1 MSDGLERSD
10 PSQDKSSAVSLE
22 TGNSEVTEKKSNG
35 NSKDKKMGQFTFD
48 DFENIKTVDSPQD
61 MSGHNI
67 GLRRSKRIPQ
77 LKSNKE
83 MQEQEEEAAAAE
95 EKERRAKLARKAKA
109 RASERERL
117 AKEKGKL
124 IPGDIKDN
132 GKNATTGK
140 PAGSSELLEPPVTEE
155 NWTPNVGLPSSDFR
169 THHSVLSRLKNPNMK
184 PIPYAGDVVKLMAF
198 VNKFHL
204 FFDAELLNLSFQD
217 FEIGLDLYPG
227 AQSGTASGVQ
237 DPESQRTLF
246 YQDFIPVKNV
256 VTAQDKMNLLFM
268 TLLKLTFTTSKSTEI
283 QTKAQPQAT
292 LHQLKT
298 SKKVFSTLVRQLRE
312 HARAWGYPK
321 EWRSNLVPEEELAKP
336 QSRLFEQD
344 DNGSPVDPKNP
355 EILTS
360 NIYTWYHN
368 DAVPIEDDP
377 LQNPD
382 LEKKGI
388 LALEPTDRIICLRAL
403 TDWCGAQSSKI
414 RTETYHLSHFKRDPA
429 FGIQT
434 SHAPRYLVEG
444 PDMTYVHFNKLC
456 SLIQSRYEIRSRK
469 KHVKKALRNGRR
481 QDLALKLNLLK
492 EIKGRLNDVPK
503 EDRDSTNVSLY
514 NKWCKLFD
522 GEILDN
528 PLSDPFEDE
537 LYKLRQQE
545 FFIGRVPHI
554 GDFFLPRLQTYPS
567 SPLISTFLDL
577 RNLESLFHEYA
588 NGSVDAFTLFE
599 NHGQTMSTQFK
610 ILYRDTPTMVRD
622 VAAGKYHGNNY
633 WYEMCH
639 DCKTLEEFLEFLEYK
654 IVPGDSSQDK
664 PTGPE
669 QSKDSQGENV
679 ASSEILP
686 AESEKPKETSDK
698 KNRGLAPVST
708 INKHPLPK
716 EARFNLAR
724 KKLKYMKDY
733 LGGMLPILQVFEQM
747 KEQYGLMKPGKRLL
761 RRSQRRGVDYES
773 GTAEDA
779 EGNDD
784 EYVEESSEEENGSDD
799 PSETS
804 EVEEEPERE
813 VKKARL
819 DRREVRST
827 RRSLR

>member
-1 MSDGLERSD
+1 MSDAVEHSD
-10 PSQDKSSAVSLE
+10 APHDTGSAVSSKL
-22 TGNSEVTEKKSNG
+22 SPDDLPEKKSNG

-48 DFENIKTVDSPQD
+48 DFEHIKSVDSPQD
-61 MSGHNI
+61 LSVHGS

-83 MQEQEEEAAAAE
+83 MQVMEEELAAAE
-95 EKERRAKLARKAKA
+95 ERERKAKLAQKARA

-117 AKEKGKL
+117 AKEKGKVAG
-124 IPGDIKDN
+124 GDSKAASSA
-132 GKNATTGK
+132 KT
-140 PAGSSELLEPPVTEE
+140 AGSSELNEPPVTDN
-155 NWTPNVGLPSSDFR
+155 NWTPNMPLLSADFK

-184 PIPYAGDVVKLMAF
+184 AVPYAGDVIKLMSF
-198 VNKFHL
+198 INKFHL

-227 AQSGTASGVQ
+227 SQTGTASGVL
-237 DPESQRTLF
+237 DAESQRTLY
-246 YQDFIPVKNV
+246 YQDYIPVKTV

-268 TLLKLTFTTSKSTEI
+268 TLLKLTFSTSKSTEI

-298 SKKVFSTLVRQLRE
+298 SKKVFSTLVKQLRDN
-312 HARAWGYPK
+312 ARGWGYPR
-321 EWRSNLVPEEELAKP
+321 EWRNNVVSEDDVVKP
-336 QSRLFEQD
+336 QSKLFEKD
-344 DNGSPVDPKNP
+344 DNGAPVDAKNP

-360 NIYTWYHN
+360 NIYTWYTHEP
-368 DAVPIEDDP
+368 VPLENDP
-377 LQNPD
+377 LQNPE
-382 LEKKGI
+382 LEKRGI
-388 LALEPTDRIICLRAL
+388 LALDPYDRIVCLRAL
-403 TDWCGAQSSKI
+403 TDWCGAQSPKI

-434 SHAPRYLVEG
+434 FHAPRYLVEG
-444 PDMTYVHFNKLC
+444 NDATYSQFDKLC

-469 KHVKKALRNGRR
+469 KHVKKALRNNRR
-481 QDLALKLNLLK
+481 PDLALKLNILK
-492 EIKGRLNDVPK
+492 EIKSTLHQVPK
-503 EDRDSTNVSLY
+503 EEREKTNVSLY
-514 NKWCKLFD
+514 KKWCKLFD

-577 RNLESLFHEYA
+577 RNLECLFQDYA
-588 NGSVDAFTLFE
+588 NGSIDAFRLFE
-599 NHGQTMSTQFK
+599 NHGQSMSSQFK
-610 ILYRDTPTMVRD
+610 VLYRDTPAMLRD
-622 VAAGKYHGNNY
+622 VAAGKSDGNNY

-654 IVPGDSSQDK
+654 IVPGDSTQDK
-664 PTGPE
+664 SPLHEQTKEPQPE
-669 QSKDSQGENV
+669 ENARV
-679 ASSEILP
+679 
-686 AESEKPKETSDK
+686 ESPGVEGEKPKETPEK
-698 KNRGLAPVST
+698 KVRGVTSVST
-708 INKHPLPK
+708 VNKHPLPK

-724 KKLKYMKDY
+724 TKLKYLKDF
-733 LGGMLPILQVFEQM
+733 LTGMLPVLRTFEQLR
-747 KEQYGLMKPGKRLL
+747 EQYGSMKPGKRLL
-761 RRSQRRGVDYES
+761 RRSQRRGVNY
-773 GTAEDA
+773 
-779 EGNDD
+779 EGNTGEMEDMDD
-784 EYVEESSEEENGSDD
+784 EYIDENSEEENASEESSEL
-799 PSETS
+799 S

-819 DRREVRST
+819 DRREARST

>member
-1 MSDGLERSD
+1 MSDAVDHSD
-10 PSQDKSSAVSLE
+10 LPQDKSSAVSLQ
-22 TGNSEVTEKKSNG
+22 TGTPDVPEKKDNG
-35 NSKDKKMGQFTFD
+35 SAKDKKMGQFTFD
-48 DFENIKTVDSPQD
+48 DFEHIRAVDSPQD
-61 MSGHNI
+61 FSGHGI

-77 LKSNKE
+77 LRSNKE
-83 MQEQEEEAAAAE
+83 MQELEEEAAAAE
-95 EKERRAKLARKAKA
+95 ERERRAKLAQRAKA

-117 AKEKGKL
+117 AKEKGKSSA
-124 IPGDIKDN
+124 GDSKDN
-132 GKNATTGK
+132 AKNGTATKT
-140 PAGSSELLEPPVTEE
+140 AGTPELNEPPVTEN
-155 NWTPNVGLPSSDFR
+155 NWTPNMPLLSSDFR
-169 THHSVLSRLKNPNMK
+169 THHSVLSRLKNPNMR
-184 PIPYAGDVVKLMAF
+184 PIPYAGDVVKLMSF

-204 FFDAELLNLSFQD
+204 FFDSELLNLSFQD

-227 AQSGTASGVQ
+227 SQTGTASGMRGT
-237 DPESQRTLF
+237 DSQRTLF

-268 TLLKLTFTTSKSTEI
+268 TLLKLTFSTSKSTEI

-292 LHQLKT
+292 MHQLKT
-298 SKKVFSTLVRQLRE
+298 SKKVFTTLVRQLRD
-312 HARAWGYPK
+312 HARSWGYPK
-321 EWRSNLVPEEELAKP
+321 EWRNNVVSEEELVKP

-360 NIYTWYHN
+360 NIYTWYHHE
-368 DAVPIEDDP
+368 AVPLEKDP

-388 LALEPTDRIICLRAL
+388 LALEPRDRIICLRAL
-403 TDWCGAQSSKI
+403 TDWCGAQSPKI

-444 PDMTYVHFNKLC
+444 PDMTYAQFNKLC
-456 SLIQSRYEIRSRK
+456 SVIQSRYEIRSRK

-481 QDLALKLNLLK
+481 PDLALKLNILK
-492 EIKGRLNDVPK
+492 DIKGRLQEVPK
-503 EDRDSTNVSLY
+503 EDRDETNISLY
-514 NKWCKLFD
+514 NKWSKLFD

-528 PLSDPFEDE
+528 PLSDPYEDE

-577 RNLESLFHEYA
+577 RNLESLFQDYA
-588 NGSVDAFTLFE
+588 NGSIDAFTLFE
-599 NHGQTMSTQFK
+599 NHGQTMSCQFK
-610 ILYRDTPTMVRD
+610 ILYRDTPTMLRD
-622 VAAGKYHGNNY
+622 VAAGKYSGNNY

-639 DCKTLEEFLEFLEYK
+639 DCKTLEEFLEFLDYK
-654 IVPGDSSQDK
+654 ITPGDPSQDK
-664 PTGPE
+664 PTGQE
-669 QSKDSQGENV
+669 QSKESQGENV
-679 ASSEILP
+679 LNETPA
-686 AESEKPKETSDK
+686 AESEKPKETSEK
-698 KNRGLAPVST
+698 KVRGMTSTST

-724 KKLKYMKDY
+724 KKLKYLKDF
-733 LGGMLPILQVFEQM
+733 LSGMLPVLRVFEQL
-747 KEQYGLMKPGKRLL
+747 KDQYGFMKPGKRLL
-761 RRSQRRGVDYES
+761 RRSQRRGVNYDN
-773 GTAEDA
+773 GAVGDTEDL
-779 EGNDD
+779 DD
-784 EYVEESSEEENGSDD
+784 EYIDDNSNEEDGSDESSEL
-799 PSETS
+799 S
-804 EVEEEPERE
+804 EVDEGPERE

-819 DRREVRST
+819 ETREARST